1 MVGVMALNNSCSLK
15 IEYKEW
21 LTSIEAACY
30 LGVSVSRLMN
40 LTSQGKVPYYK
51 FGRSNRYQK
60 KELNDLLLSQPRGV
74 RNGY

>member
-1 MVGVMALNNSCSLK
+1 MINRDDCSLK

-21 LTSIEAACY
+21 LTSIEVACY
-30 LGVSVSRLMN
+30 LGISVSKLMN

-51 FGRSNRYQK
+51 FCRNNRYQK